1 MFPEYRDLISRLK
14 TEDARF
20 ATLFHE
26 HNQLDHEIRRAENQP
41 SHAFNDQIA
50 ALKKEKLRLKDELYK
65 ILRSY
70 EDQTAT

>member
-14 TEDARF
+14 TEDVRF

-26 HNQLDHEIRRAENQP
+26 HNQLDHTIRRAENRP
-41 SHAFNDQIA
+41 GAPFDEQIA
-50 ALKKEKLRLKDELYK
+50 GLTREKLRLKDELYK

-70 EDQTAT
+70 EDEATT